1 MMIWLYIA
9 LFGALGSVS
18 RYAVGLWAKAS
29 LGLGFP
35 WGTLLV
41 NTLGSLILG
50 FVVTLALAGRVSEP
64 VRLAIG
70 VGFCGAFTTFSAFE
84 LEVMNALLE
93 GRSTLAVGYV
103 VLSLALG
110 FVAVW
115 LGRML
120 ALSF

>member
-1 MMIWLYIA
+1 MIWLYIA

-18 RYAVGLWAKAS
+18 RHAVSLWAKSA
-29 LGLGFP
+29 LGLAFP

-41 NTLGSLILG
+41 NVLGSLVLG
-50 FVVTLALAGRVSEP
+50 FVVTLALNGRVSEP
-64 VRLAIG
+64 AQLAIG

-103 VLSLALG
+103 VLSLVLG
-110 FVAVW
+110 FAAVW
-115 LGRML
+115 LGRAM
-120 ALSF
+120 ALGI